1 MIEAPETTQTM
12 VRAELEKI
20 LSARILRGKETL
32 RVLLTYLVEKTLDGG
47 AGMLKEYT
55 IGVEAFGKRADY
67 DPQEDASVRVQIGRL
82 RQKLEEYYRTEGAR
96 DPLVIELPKRRF
108 ELLFHE
114 RPAEVAAVSPDEVTD
129 RIEATVVPV
138 SPAPARVIS
147 WPSLLLGALGVVL
160 LWAGWSFLGP
170 RGGARSPVSA
180 VETSAEL
187 KDLWRPFLTSD
198 RPITMAMTMRP
209 FLRYDRG
216 VVFDWGLRS
225 LADEERE
232 ERLRELQLQLK
243 TERLVPWEKIYTS
256 FGEATGVFL
265 LTRFFERYQ
274 RSLQLRRH
282 DALTWEEIAEQNV
295 IFIGSGKTGVPF
307 HSIPVQLAFHQRE
320 HVILNTNPKEGE
332 LAEFVTQPP
341 QPDDYM
347 QEEDY
352 ALISAVPSLHG
363 RGEIIAFGGSS
374 SSALWAAVEF
384 MTEPRYARELVAKL
398 KNSDGQLPRHYQ
410 VVIHARFQ
418 ALVPVEIK
426 YVTHRVL

>member
-1 MIEAPETTQTM
+1 MIKAPETTQTI

-20 LSARILRGKETL
+20 LGAKTLHGKETL
-32 RVLLTYLVEKTLDGG
+32 RVLLTYLVEKTLDGV
-47 AGMLKEYT
+47 AGTLKEYT
-55 IGVEAFGKRADY
+55 IGVEAFGKREDY

-82 RQKLEEYYRTEGAR
+82 RQKLEEYYNTEGAR

-114 RPAEVAAVSPDEVTD
+114 RPAEVANRS
-129 RIEATVVPV
+129 EATVVPD
-138 SPAPARVIS
+138 SSAPDSSALARVIS
-147 WPSLLLGALGVVL
+147 WPSLLLGALAVAI

-170 RGGARSPVSA
+170 RRVAQTPVSA
-180 VETSAEL
+180 AETDAEL
-187 KDLWRPFLTSD
+187 SDLWGPFLTSD
-198 RPITMAMTMRP
+198 QPIMMAMTMRP

-216 VVFDWGLRS
+216 VIFDWRLRS
-225 LADEERE
+225 LPDEERE
-232 ERLRELQLQLK
+232 KRLRELKLQLK
-243 TERLVPWEKIYTS
+243 TERLVPWEKTYTS

-265 LTRFFERYQ
+265 LTRFFERHQ
-274 RSLQLRRH
+274 RRLQLRRH
-282 DALTWEEIAEQNV
+282 DALTWEEITEQNV
-295 IFIGSGKTGVPF
+295 VFIGSGKIGVPF
-307 HSIPVQLAFHQRE
+307 HSIPIQLAFQQRD
-320 HVILNTNPKEGE
+320 HVILNLNPKAGE
-332 LAEFVTQPP
+332 LAEFVTRPP
-341 QPDDYM
+341 QPDEYRQD
-347 QEEDY
+347 EDY
-352 ALISAVPSLHG
+352 ALISVVPGLHG

-398 KNSDGQLPRHYQ
+398 KNGSGDLPRHYQ